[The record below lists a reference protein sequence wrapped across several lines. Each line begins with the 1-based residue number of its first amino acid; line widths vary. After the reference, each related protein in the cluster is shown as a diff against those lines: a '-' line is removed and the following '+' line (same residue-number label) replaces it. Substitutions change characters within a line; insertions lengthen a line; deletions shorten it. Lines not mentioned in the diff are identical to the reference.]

1 LASLKTN
8 WDALQAKIELWIN
21 SNEGHVRYGNMVA
34 FRDGGWDRKFHQL
47 KEIRL
52 VLVDLAGS
60 NKPWE
65 VIVGRAIAS
74 LSADSPANEHS
85 LKDYLG
91 EKLGREGLGLV

>member
-1 LASLKTN
+1 
-8 WDALQAKIELWIN
+8 
-21 SNEGHVRYGNMVA
+21 MVA

-85 LKDYLG
+85 LKDYLVRSLL
-91 EKLGREGLGLV
+91 EKFWV